1 MTKTIQTQNN
11 AFNFNDFN
19 NIPHFYLNKKRNFTV
34 SSKKQVIVN
43 KYKSRNV

>member
-19 NIPHFYLNKKRNFTV
+19 NILHFFLNKKEKLYNQF
-34 SSKKQVIVN
+34 KKASYC
-43 KYKSRNV
+43 K